1 MFKLG
6 LDYDLYVSLTGV
18 VLEVERQRDIGAN
31 ILCAK
36 LKCARRGLFHI
47 NILLNLLCV
56 YIVTLRA

>member
-6 LDYDLYVSLTGV
+6 LDVSQMGV

-31 ILCAK
+31 ILCAE

-56 YIVTLRA
+56 HCNI

>member
-6 LDYDLYVSLTGV
+6 LDVSQTGV

-31 ILCAK
+31 ILCAE